1 MNFTQNEHVKI
12 VLVGYMGSGKT
23 TIGKL
28 VAKHLKIN
36 FLDLDAYIEKSEGLT
51 IKQLFLEKGELY
63 FRKKEFF
70 YLNEILSSNSSV
82 LLSTGGGTPC
92 YGANMEAITSA
103 TKNSVYLKVSL
114 DELVKRLSA
123 EKEHR
128 PLITRIADTELPEF
142 IGKHLF
148 ERSYYYNQAQ
158 LKISCDGRS
167 PGELALEIVNNL
179 V

>member
-1 MNFTQNEHVKI
+1 VKI

-28 VAKHLKIN
+28 VANHLRIK
-36 FLDLDAYIEKSEGLT
+36 FLDLDAYIEQAEGQT
-51 IKQLFLEKGELY
+51 IAELFSNKGELY

-70 YLNEILSSNSSV
+70 YLKEILSSNSNV

-92 YGANMEAITSA
+92 YGNNMKVITNA
-103 TKNSVYLKVSL
+103 TKNSIYLKVSL
-114 DELVKRLSA
+114 GELIRRLSV
-123 EKEHR
+123 EKDQR
-128 PLITRIADTELPEF
+128 PIISGITDDELPEF

-148 ERSYYYNQAQ
+148 ERSFYYHQAQ
-158 LKISCDGRS
+158 TRLSCDGRS
-167 PGELALEIVNNL
+167 PEELAMEIVNSL